1 MTTGA
6 ETHLESDGKAVDV
19 DLLYTV
25 AKGQVL
31 YVDGFLGVAAG
42 DAESGE
48 SVALSVD
55 QREYQFTVPA
65 NLTVNKGDI
74 VYIDPSDLT
83 GHVPDD
89 AGYATTA
96 AQGLLA
102 LFKAT
107 SDKDANNVVTGIL
120 LPLGVGA

>member
-1 MTTGA
+1 VTTGA

-48 SVALSVD
+48 SVALTID

-65 NLTVNKGDI
+65 TLTVNKGDI
-74 VYIDPSDLT
+74 VYVDPSDLT

-89 AGYATTA
+89 TGYATVADT
-96 AQGLLA
+96 GLLA

>member
-1 MTTGA
+1 VTTGA

-89 AGYATTA
+89 TGYATVANT
-96 AQGLLA
+96 GLLA

-107 SDKDANNVVTGIL
+107 SAKDANNVVTGIL